1 VFTEGFCS
9 PGLMSDD
16 GTIILI
22 VNDPGDGTPFGH
34 GPAGYRTWWDPRL
47 GLWLMRAA
55 REAADEFCRRA
66 GCRVAPDALQNAD
79 R

>member
-1 VFTEGFCS
+1 
-9 PGLMSDD
+9 MSDD

-34 GPAGYRTWWDPRL
+34 GTHGHRTWWDPRS
-47 GLWLMRAA
+47 GLWLMRCSI
-55 REAADEFCRRA
+55 EAAQHYCLRA
-66 GCRVAPDALQNAD
+66 GCRVAPQDLQNAD